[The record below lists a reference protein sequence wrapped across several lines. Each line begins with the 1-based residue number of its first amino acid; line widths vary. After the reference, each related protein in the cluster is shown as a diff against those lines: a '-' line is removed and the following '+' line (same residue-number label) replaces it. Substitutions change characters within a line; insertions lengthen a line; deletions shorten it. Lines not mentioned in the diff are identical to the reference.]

1 MFYFQRRFRYI
12 NRYLVPIVY
21 VVLTATLM
29 SACGSGSESDSSSAP
44 DTTPPIVGLPEQP
57 GQENNSKNI
66 LLIISDDQGLDASAQ
81 FDFSS
86 DQPTTPNIDEL
97 AARGLTFENAWATP
111 ACTTS
116 RASLL
121 TGLYPHNS
129 NVTFVPAILSDDY
142 QTLPQLLR
150 ADQNTQEYELAV
162 FGKWHLGGASP
173 NLDHPSSVGVEHYAG
188 NLFNMDDYY
197 SWELTENGVQSVSE
211 VYHTTK
217 ITDLA
222 IEWISE
228 QSGPW
233 VSWVAYS
240 APHAPFHLPPNDLH
254 SQNLS
259 GEASDIN
266 LQPRAYYLAA
276 IEAMDTEIG
285 RLLSS
290 IDGELE
296 NTLVIFIGDNGSP
309 TRVVDTSVY
318 SKAHSK
324 GSLYEG
330 SLAVP
335 LIVAGAEVGRVNERE
350 AKPVAI
356 TDLFATIAQAAGY
369 EQSKIKDSSSFYS
382 LLSDSSAEVPAYI
395 FTEFESA
402 ETTGAAVRSQTYKLI
417 RFANG
422 EEELYSL
429 RDNFSESQN
438 LINSTNTE
446 DLAALTALREFMNSI
461 DPLDLNEARDIT
473 DAILTNRSN
482 DCADYISSYRSTATD
497 VGRQLVFNG
506 SLEITVTDDLCI
518 FNANAIPNHDFNDG
532 GQSFPNPVS
541 EQDDQFEI
549 SRSPT
554 IAIQKT
560 DLSLTI
566 DNAIL
571 LNSVKVD
578 IIAAACFGVGD
589 GKVGCN
595 DMSSPWRYDPMFPA
609 NGFRVDSHHA
619 HAQPDGTYH
628 YHGSPQALFADN
640 SSQASPV
647 IGFAA
652 DGFPIYGSYFEDAD
666 GNIRKARSSYILREG
681 ERPSTNGGP
690 GGTYDGTFRDD
701 YTFDARNGDLD
712 ECNGMTINGSYAY
725 FVTDDFPYVLGCF
738 SGSVNESFY
747 K

>member
-1 MFYFQRRFRYI
+1 
-12 NRYLVPIVY
+12 
-21 VVLTATLM
+21 
-29 SACGSGSESDSSSAP
+29 
-44 DTTPPIVGLPEQP
+44 
-57 GQENNSKNI
+57 
-66 LLIISDDQGLDASAQ
+66 
-81 FDFSS
+81 
-86 DQPTTPNIDEL
+86 
-97 AARGLTFENAWATP
+97 
-111 ACTTS
+111 
-116 RASLL
+116 
-121 TGLYPHNS
+121 
-129 NVTFVPAILSDDY
+129 
-142 QTLPQLLR
+142 
-150 ADQNTQEYELAV
+150 
-162 FGKWHLGGASP
+162 
-173 NLDHPSSVGVEHYAG
+173 
-188 NLFNMDDYY
+188 
-197 SWELTENGVQSVSE
+197 
-211 VYHTTK
+211 
-217 ITDLA
+217 
-222 IEWISE
+222 
-228 QSGPW
+228 
-233 VSWVAYS
+233 
-240 APHAPFHLPPNDLH
+240 
-254 SQNLS
+254 
-259 GEASDIN
+259 
-266 LQPRAYYLAA
+266 
-276 IEAMDTEIG
+276 
-285 RLLSS
+285 
-290 IDGELE
+290 
-296 NTLVIFIGDNGSP
+296 
-309 TRVVDTSVY
+309 
-318 SKAHSK
+318 
-324 GSLYEG
+324 
-330 SLAVP
+330 
-335 LIVAGAEVGRVNERE
+335 VAGAEVGRVNERE

-461 DPLDLNEARDIT
+461 DPLDLDEARDIT

-482 DCADYISSYRSTATD
+482 DCAEYVSSYRSTATD

-571 LNSVKVD
+571 LNGVKVD

-619 HAQPDGTYH
+619 H
-628 YHGSPQALFADN
+628 
-640 SSQASPV
+640 
-647 IGFAA
+647 
-652 DGFPIYGSYFEDAD
+652 
-666 GNIRKARSSYILREG
+666 SYILREG